1 MSAKPIVKS
10 LENNDRRQQ
19 TKCLRVRL
27 VNNLVPRHLVCV
39 QQIEQTTNCA
49 ARDVHDNHSHRVAPA
64 LRVGVGG
71 NPRSR
76 LYRQTGLVGQRQVVI
91 QVLITSRSQLVLKK
105 LRPSTPAKPL
115 DDLDVLWDRKIVTT
129 IPISGIGY
137 WDSLTS
143 LGQNGFY
150 VISFTVLHITIFSS
164 ISQCSTESAIRR
176 TMIIGRS

>member
-1 MSAKPIVKS
+1 MPSCSLALTLQFWRPSHRASPRGREFLWACVSPIIDHWPPVRARRQRRSHGNKS
-10 LENNDRRQQ
+10 LENNERRQQ

-49 ARDVHDNHSHRVAPA
+49 ARDVHDSHSHRVAPA

-76 LYRQTGLVGQRQVVI
+76 LYRQTGLVGQRQVII

-105 LRPSTPAKPL
+105 
-115 DDLDVLWDRKIVTT
+115 DT
-129 IPISGIGY
+129 IIHSSQAIG
-137 WDSLTS
+137 
-143 LGQNGFY
+143 
-150 VISFTVLHITIFSS
+150 
-164 ISQCSTESAIRR
+164 
-176 TMIIGRS
+176 